1 MSTLSDSE
9 IHSII
14 SELKKSYVSHRQ
26 KDFMISAVY
35 DLWKKDNFYIISY
48 SCLKKKNIMKF
59 VTQYSKIST
68 MNIIS
73 YLVIQIVFK
82 INLESSQ
89 TFILMK
95 ILILSSQ

>member
-1 MSTLSDSE
+1 MSTLSESE

-14 SELKKSYVSHRQ
+14 SELKKSYISHWQ

-48 SCLKKKNIMKF
+48 SCLRKKEYNEVCHATFENINNEYKF
-59 VTQYSKIST
+59 LYSYSDC
-68 MNIIS
+68 
-73 YLVIQIVFK
+73 F
-82 INLESSQ
+82 Q